1 MSEAYEVVCDSSDRE
16 AWLRA
21 RREML
26 GASDVP
32 AVLGLSPWTPAIDVW
47 ALKTSKYEEAPDDVT
62 EPMELGTAL
71 EPWLLNHLSK
81 KSGCVVKPEGKLLRS
96 KRWPHLGA
104 TLDGSIEGKSGT
116 PLAAFAGVIGVVEV
130 KSAGGAFADD
140 WVNPSDDSA
149 GLIPAHYAPQVLT
162 QLAVTGAPFA
172 VFGVLMGGRGFRFRW
187 CVKKRVEAEI
197 VEMAERTGEWWA
209 RHVIAD
215 SPPEPDGSERAAD
228 LIARLYPEQGGI
240 VPLGDEAAEYVDHLL
255 GIKADL
261 KAREQQKNQL
271 DQALRLAIGGA
282 SIGELPDGRQVKLA
296 TIKRKGFTV
305 EPSEYRRLMLP
316 KEMAR

>member
-32 AVLGLSPWTPAIDVW
+32 AVLGRSPWMPAIDVW
-47 ALKTSKYEEAPDDVT
+47 ALKTSKYEESPDDVS
-62 EPMELGTAL
+62 EPMELGSEL
-71 EPWLLNHLSK
+71 EPWLLEALAK
-81 KSGCVVKPEGKLLRS
+81 RSGCPVKREGKLLRS

-104 TLDGSIEGKSGT
+104 TLDGSIIGKRGT
-116 PLAAFAGVIGVVEV
+116 PLAAFAGVLGVVEV

-140 WVNPSDDSA
+140 WVNPGDDSA
-149 GLIPAHYAPQVLT
+149 GLIPEHYAPQVLT

-172 VFGVLMGGRGFRFRW
+172 VFGVLMGGRGFRYRW
-187 CVKKRVEAEI
+187 CVKERNEAEI

-209 RHVIAD
+209 RHVLAD

-240 VPLGDEAAEYVDHLL
+240 VPLGGEAADYVDGLAKL
-255 GIKADL
+255 KAEIKAL
-261 KAREQQKNQL
+261 ELQKAQL
-271 DQALRLAIGGA
+271 DQALRMAIGGA
-282 SIGELPDGRQVKLA
+282 SIGELPDGRQVKLP

-305 EPSEYRRLMLP
+305 EPSEYRQLRLP
-316 KEMAR
+316 KETR